1 MKRNQKNSW
10 TIEIYTNR
18 PIEKGV
24 TAVGVGEIR
33 NNNGDGDVLQHG
45 ISFERGKNTES
56 LTENRCIALDIIQI
70 DRYLALEVQIF

>member
-1 MKRNQKNSW
+1 M
-10 TIEIYTNR
+10 
-18 PIEKGV
+18 

-70 DRYLALEVQIF
+70 DRYLALEVQILKKESQSLILFAGGAL

>member
-1 MKRNQKNSW
+1 
-10 TIEIYTNR
+10 
-18 PIEKGV
+18 V

-70 DRYLALEVQIF
+70 DRYLALEVQILKKESQSLILFAGGAL